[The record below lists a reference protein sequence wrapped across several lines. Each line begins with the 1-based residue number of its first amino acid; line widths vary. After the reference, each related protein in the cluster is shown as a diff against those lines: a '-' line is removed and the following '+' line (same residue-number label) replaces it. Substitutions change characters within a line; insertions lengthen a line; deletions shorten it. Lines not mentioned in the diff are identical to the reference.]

1 MGISVSVADRR
12 AIDYAHMK
20 NRARRG
26 QAPPAVDYETLA
38 ELRYQ
43 LRRFLRTRELA
54 ARASGVEPQQYQLL
68 LQVKGL
74 PDDHP
79 ATIGTLAER
88 LQLRHHSVV
97 GLVDRLVE
105 QGMLARSR
113 NQSDRREV
121 VVELRP
127 AGEGVLRKLALH
139 SLAELRTEG
148 PALALPIGKLIGQA
162 RRQNGRRGPAAKPRH
177 DV

>member
-1 MGISVSVADRR
+1 MKSR
-12 AIDYAHMK
+12 AP
-20 NRARRG
+20 RG
-26 QAPPAVDYETLA
+26 RTPPAVDYETLA

-74 PDDHP
+74 PDNQP

-97 GLVDRLVE
+97 GLVDRLVH
-105 QGMLARSR
+105 QGMLSRSR
-113 NQSDRREV
+113 NRSDRREV

-127 AGEGVLRKLALH
+127 AGEAVLRKLALH
-139 SLAELRTEG
+139 SLTELRTEG
-148 PALALPIGKLIGQA
+148 PALALTIGKLIGRA
-162 RRQNGRRGPAAKPRH
+162 RRRDGRRGSVAPRRSMMP
-177 DV
+177 DG